1 MGLPDDWTRYGVM
14 DGEVVETSNTQRYRM
29 AGNGIIPAV
38 VEEILR
44 RLLVN
49 GVEQ

>member
-1 MGLPDDWTRYGVM
+1 MGLPDEWTRHGVM

-29 AGNGIIPAV
+29 CGNGIIPQV

-44 RLLVN
+44 RLLLN
-49 GVEQ
+49 GA